1 MGRRQ
6 QRAGTRPARGGRV

>member
-1 MGRRQ
+1 MGRWQ